1 MWPWVEPPTK
11 AVIFAPDRGVS
22 KLLSLISI
30 SSKHTTA
37 ASLWPPTYAAILNV
51 TNTIFLVDRLP
62 THFDIELEY
71 EHGGESPTRI

>member
-11 AVIFAPDRGVS
+11 AVIFAPDRGVL

-51 TNTIFLVDRLP
+51 HGHVDITNKMAEKAKTETCCICLRKEP
-62 THFDIELEY
+62 
-71 EHGGESPTRI
+71 SAR